1 MELPVLD
8 GWPLVTRNLALKA
21 VAFSL
26 VPLSLSWRQVASV
39 AVCGSASTVRFS
51 RDPHRNRDKPIRL
64 GLVGPPL
71 LRAGATHRE
80 CPGDSG
86 LGRGHEFGRLS
97 FRVSIGIVLE
107 SQASRQVKPVKTSC
121 WVGSPAHSFATCPS
135 SERESR
141 LRLKALID

>member
-1 MELPVLD
+1 MCLGSDFKATGVTKNAFNCLVIAFVLK
-8 GWPLVTRNLALKA
+8 GLTT
-21 VAFSL
+21 
-26 VPLSLSWRQVASV
+26 LSTHLGHLN
-39 AVCGSASTVRFS
+39 GSASTVRFA
-51 RDPHRNRDKPIRL
+51 RDPHRHRDKPIRL